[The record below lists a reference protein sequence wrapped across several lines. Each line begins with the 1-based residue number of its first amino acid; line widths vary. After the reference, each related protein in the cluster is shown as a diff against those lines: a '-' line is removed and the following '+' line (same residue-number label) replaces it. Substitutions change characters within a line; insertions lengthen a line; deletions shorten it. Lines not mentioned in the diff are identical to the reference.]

1 MGGGKN
7 KRNKRNHNRKNKN
20 TVSYLVTNF
29 TFRWLTSLKKWNV
42 SSSETNWPLMIL
54 FSGKITQKY
63 TAEDRENVLR
73 FQRYVYTCVQFEK
86 FNIFSHSDF
95 YVKSIQW
102 N

>member
-7 KRNKRNHNRKNKN
+7 KRNKRHQNRKNKN
-20 TVSYLVTNF
+20 TSTVSY
-29 TFRWLTSLKKWNV
+29 SLSDWHAWKSELS

-73 FQRYVYTCVQFEK
+73 FQRFVYTCVQFEK

>member
-1 MGGGKN
+1 
-7 KRNKRNHNRKNKN
+7 
-20 TVSYLVTNF
+20 
-29 TFRWLTSLKKWNV
+29 
-42 SSSETNWPLMIL
+42 MIL

-102 N
+102 NYLALIDCHFSQFFETFKIDFTQNSK

>member
-1 MGGGKN
+1 
-7 KRNKRNHNRKNKN
+7 
-20 TVSYLVTNF
+20 
-29 TFRWLTSLKKWNV
+29 
-42 SSSETNWPLMIL
+42 MIL

-73 FQRYVYTCVQFEK
+73 FQRYVYICVQFEK